1 MVWRLFQR
9 LLSRPPKVIEEEI
22 SRFFSDREF
31 AMATMAPQTGIWGQR
46 CVGWMGSPLFHRH
59 PNLPQQKTPRFEAP
73 NAAANDSDK
82 ASNVADFKTL
92 IRHSN
97 TFGKVKIGV
106 DVSDIIRITG
116 FSAIIRNHPLIC
128 AGSLLHNLE
137 GSDPWP
143 GKGQNY
149 CSRSASNPPLFHS

>member
-1 MVWRLFQR
+1 MKTFSTASVQASKGHRRRDQP
-9 LLSRPPKVIEEEI
+9 LLLRQGICNGYNGS
-22 SRFFSDREF
+22 SDRDLGSTLRWVDGVPLSLCGLRASGCFLPSEF
-31 AMATMAPQTGIWGQR
+31 
-46 CVGWMGSPLFHRH
+46 SPTK
-59 PNLPQQKTPRFEAP
+59 NPRFEAP

-82 ASNVADFKTL
+82 ASSVPDFKTL

-97 TFGKVKIGV
+97 TFGKVKIEV

-137 GSDPWP
+137 GSDP
-143 GKGQNY
+143 
-149 CSRSASNPPLFHS
+149 

>member
-1 MVWRLFQR
+1 MDGV
-9 LLSRPPKVIEEEI
+9 
-22 SRFFSDREF
+22 
-31 AMATMAPQTGIWGQR
+31 
-46 CVGWMGSPLFHRH
+46 PLFHRH
-59 PNLPQQKTPRFEAP
+59 PNFPQQKTPRFEAP

-82 ASNVADFKTL
+82 ASSVADFKTL

-137 GSDPWP
+137 GSDP
-143 GKGQNY
+143 
-149 CSRSASNPPLFHS
+149 